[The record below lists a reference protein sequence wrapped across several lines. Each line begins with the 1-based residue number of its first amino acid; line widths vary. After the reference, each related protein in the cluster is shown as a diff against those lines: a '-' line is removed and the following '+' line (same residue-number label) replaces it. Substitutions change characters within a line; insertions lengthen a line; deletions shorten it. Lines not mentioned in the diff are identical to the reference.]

1 MAVLNSTLYTN
12 VYVNKY
18 VTDARDKGGRA
29 VPIPFTHTVGADT
42 TADTVNLC
50 VIPANCDVVGLDVS
64 NDACG
69 GTCTMAL
76 GDSGSATRFLV
87 ATSVVSA
94 GRNNGLL
101 TAGMRYRPT
110 ADTLVFIT
118 WAASNP
124 TAAAV
129 IKGVIWVIP
138 GV

>member
-1 MAVLNSTLYTN
+1 MAVLNSALYN
-12 VYVNKY
+12 SVYVNKY
-18 VTDARDKGGRA
+18 VADARDKGGRA
-29 VPIPFTHTVGADT
+29 VPIPFQHTVGADT

-50 VIPANCDVVGLDVS
+50 VLPANCDVVGMDFS

-76 GDSGSATRFLV
+76 GDAGVVNRFLV
-87 ATSVVSA
+87 AVSVVAA
-94 GRNNGLL
+94 GRGNGLL
-101 TAGMRYRPT
+101 TAGMRYRPI

-118 WAASNP
+118 WAGSNP

-129 IKGVIWVIP
+129 IKGVFWIIP

>member
-1 MAVLNSTLYTN
+1 MAILNSTLYSN

-18 VTDARDKGGRA
+18 VADARDKGGRA
-29 VPIPFTHTVGADT
+29 VPIPFAHTVGADT

-76 GDSGSATRFLV
+76 GDSGSATRLLI
-87 ATSVVSA
+87 ATSVVAA
-94 GRNNGLL
+94 GKNSGLL

-129 IKGVIWVIP
+129 IKGVIWIIP

>member
-29 VPIPFTHTVGADT
+29 VPIPFAHTVGADT

-50 VIPANCDVVGLDVS
+50 VIPANCDVVGLELS

-69 GTCTMAL
+69 GTCTLAL
-76 GDSGSATRFLV
+76 GDSGSATRFLP
-87 ATSVVSA
+87 ATSMVAA
-94 GRNNGLL
+94 GKNGGML

-110 ADTLVFIT
+110 ADVLVFGT

-129 IKGVIWVIP
+129 IKGVFWVIP

>member
-29 VPIPFTHTVGADT
+29 VPIPFQHTVATDTRADT
-42 TADTVNLC
+42 TNLC
-50 VIPANCDVVGLDVS
+50 VIPANCEVVGLDLS
-64 NDACG
+64 FDACG
-69 GTCTMAL
+69 GTCTLAL
-76 GDSGSATRFLV
+76 GDAGVVNRYLV
-87 ATSVVSA
+87 ALSVVSA
-94 GRNNGLL
+94 GRANGLP

-110 ADTLVFIT
+110 PDTIVFTT
-118 WAASNP
+118 WAGSNP

-129 IKGVIWVIP
+129 IKGVFWVVP

>member
-18 VTDARDKGGRA
+18 ITDARDKGGRA
-29 VPIPFTHTVGADT
+29 VPIPFQHTVVADT

-50 VIPANCDVVGLDVS
+50 VLPANCDVVGLDLS

-69 GTCTMAL
+69 GTCTLSL
-76 GDSGSATRFLV
+76 GDAGSATRFLV
-87 ATSVVSA
+87 ATSVVAA
-94 GRNNGLL
+94 GKNNGLL
-101 TAGMRYRPT
+101 TSGMRYRST

-124 TAAAV
+124 TPGAV
-129 IKGVIWVIP
+129 IKGLFRIIP

>member
-18 VTDARDKGGRA
+18 LADSRDKGGRI
-29 VPIPFTHTVGADT
+29 VPVQFQHTVGADT

-50 VIPANCDVVGLDVS
+50 EIPANCEVVGLDVS

-76 GDSGSATRFLV
+76 GDSGSVSRFLA

-94 GRNNGLL
+94 GRINGLL

-110 ADTLVFIT
+110 TVTTVFIT

-129 IKGVIWVIP
+129 IKGVIYIVP

>member
-18 VTDARDKGGRA
+18 ITSAMDRGGRA
-29 VPIPFTHTVGADT
+29 VPIPFQHTVGADT

-50 VIPANCDVVGLDVS
+50 VIPANCEVVGLDMS

-69 GTCTMAL
+69 GTCTLAL
-76 GDSGSATRFLV
+76 GDSGSASRFLA
-87 ATSVVSA
+87 ATSVAAAGKLSGLLSA
-94 GRNNGLL
+94 GML
-101 TAGMRYRPT
+101 YRPT
-110 ADTLVFIT
+110 LDTIVFGT
-118 WAASNP
+118 WASTNP

-129 IKGVIWVIP
+129 IKGVLWVIP